1 MGFLFFWVSTF
12 GKDGFV
18 EGISPSV
25 WFPVITLIIGA
36 FLKAIFDSWT
46 EKRRAGFDRESRV
59 EKRKEIILL
68 QRIDLQRKALGDI
81 QIAISDLMRCT
92 TVLHFAECK
101 LNAEIGRWRGGD
113 LPGDVSDLSRTAFR
127 QVTLAKVR
135 VRDEHVRNMVDQV
148 SKLCLK
154 VSFSVS
160 PDESEDAVLTA
171 GILFNEFNA
180 KVGESLRA
188 LEDEEQ
194 ALLI

>member
-1 MGFLFFWVSTF
+1 M
-12 GKDGFV
+12 

-25 WFPVITLIIGA
+25 WFPVVTLVIGA
-36 FLKAIFDSWT
+36 FLKALFDSWT

-92 TVLHFAECK
+92 TVLHLAECK
-101 LNAEIGRWRGGD
+101 LYKETGNWGDGELAEEVNDR
-113 LPGDVSDLSRTAFR
+113 SRSAFR
-127 QVTLAKVR
+127 EVTLAKVR
-135 VRDEHVRNMVDQV
+135 VRDEQVRVMANNLATLC
-148 SKLCLK
+148 SKA
-154 VSFSVS
+154 SFAISQNTA
-160 PDESEDAVLTA
+160 EDAVLGA
-171 GILFNEFNA
+171 GNLFNEFNE

>member
-1 MGFLFFWVSTF
+1 M
-12 GKDGFV
+12 

-25 WFPVITLIIGA
+25 WFPVVTLVIGA
-36 FLKAIFDSWT
+36 FLKAVFDSWT

-59 EKRKEIILL
+59 EKRKEVILM
-68 QRIDLQRKALGDI
+68 QRIDLQRKALGEI

-92 TVLHFAECK
+92 TVLHLADCK
-101 LNAEIGRWRGGD
+101 LWEDTGAWKGGY
-113 LPGDVSDLSRTAFR
+113 LPDDVSELSRATFR

-135 VRDEHVRNMVDQV
+135 VRDEHVRNMAEQV
-148 SKLCLK
+148 SKLCSQA
-154 VSFSVS
+154 SFAQSH
-160 PDESEDAVLTA
+160 EASENAVFSA
-171 GILFNEFNA
+171 GSLYNIFNE

>member
-1 MGFLFFWVSTF
+1 M
-12 GKDGFV
+12 

-25 WFPVITLIIGA
+25 WFPVVTLVIGA
-36 FLKAIFDSWT
+36 FLKAVFDSWT

-59 EKRKEIILL
+59 EKRKEIILM

-92 TVLHFAECK
+92 TVLHLAECK
-101 LNAEIGRWRGGD
+101 LWDKAGSWKSGD
-113 LPGDVSDLSRTAFR
+113 LLGDVNDLSRAAFR

-135 VRDEHVRNMVDQV
+135 VRDEHVRDMAERV
-148 SKLCLK
+148 SQLCSQA
-154 VSFSVS
+154 SFAQSL
-160 PDESEDAVLTA
+160 DESEDAVLSA
-171 GILFNEFNA
+171 GSLYNVFNE

>member
-1 MGFLFFWVSTF
+1 LCISTIQ
-12 GKDGFV
+12 KDDEV

-25 WFPVITLIIGA
+25 WFPVVTLVIGA
-36 FLKAIFDSWT
+36 FLKAVFDSWT

-101 LNAEIGRWRGGD
+101 LYQEIGRWKGGD
-113 LPGDVSDLSRTAFR
+113 LPGDVSDLSRSAFR
-127 QVTLAKVR
+127 QATLAKVR
-135 VRDEHVRNMVDQV
+135 VRDEHVRNMADRV
-148 SKLCLK
+148 SQLCSQ
-154 VSFSVS
+154 VSFSES
-160 PDESEDAVLTA
+160 LDESEDAVMSA
-171 GILFNEFNA
+171 GSLYNEFNE